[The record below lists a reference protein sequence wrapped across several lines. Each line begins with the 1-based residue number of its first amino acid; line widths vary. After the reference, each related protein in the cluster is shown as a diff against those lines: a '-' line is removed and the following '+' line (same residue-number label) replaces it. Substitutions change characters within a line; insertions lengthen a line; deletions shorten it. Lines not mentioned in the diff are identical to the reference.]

1 MLDIPIITP
10 KAAGEASSHS
20 VNPETPRTSV
30 SASQSDAC
38 REASSHCLLND
49 DAYDELPSSP
59 ATSDLDSDLDARS
72 FVMVARGSRRD
83 FSQLSRMLKE
93 RIRVLKQLQEFYKLK
108 ATYEESFARNMNK
121 LANARFGYT
130 ESGQLAVCL
139 DTLLLET
146 LIQAQNHGK
155 MGRKIRY
162 ELLPEVG
169 SMIQKLQTLLDE
181 EIMPAEVDADSG
193 DAWDSQ
199 DTDDDQWDELERE
212 MTEMEYKRGDFLKDT
227 IWQYANLLSVG
238 CVSDDKSCERIRVAL
253 EQFEPTRE
261 TDLKPSEKEK
271 VVDIKA
277 PSPTII
283 DTSRPKPEQTS
294 SNATS
299 PTADGAEHPD
309 GKRPLLCS
317 CFLSRMPVPG
327 DFTPTVVPLPRAVP
341 IPPPSQMFYVKA
353 LYDYVA
359 TNDVELSFKAGDVI
373 SVTATTEDG
382 WWAGEHLDKSKRV
395 IGKFL
400 FPCNFVY
407 RIPGLTDAVLTST
420 NSLASTS
427 STIGAVSAGCMD
439 GSTLAQWPL
448 NPAPTAVQDSNG
460 SKPSRLLPQER
471 SRVKFFVKTDFPFL
485 GIDPLDL
492 SFDAGDIIAVTATP
506 DDGWWHGEP
515 VNESKRVAGKYVF
528 PSNFVH
534 RL

>member
-1 MLDIPIITP
+1 MLDIPNITP

-20 VNPETPRTSV
+20 VNPETPRTSI
-30 SASQSDAC
+30 SASRSNAC
-38 REASSHCLLND
+38 REASNHCLLND
-49 DAYDELPSSP
+49 DADDELPSSP
-59 ATSDLDSDLDARS
+59 ATSDLVSDLDARS

-83 FSQLSRMLKE
+83 FSQLSRTLKE
-93 RIRVLKQLQEFYKLK
+93 RIRVLKHLQEFYKLK

-121 LANARFGYT
+121 LANVRFGHT
-130 ESGQLAVCL
+130 ESGQLGVCL
-139 DTLLLET
+139 DTLLQET
-146 LIQAQNHGK
+146 STQAQSHRQL
-155 MGRKIRY
+155 GRKIRY

-169 SMIQKLQTLLDE
+169 SMIQRCQTLLDE
-181 EIMPAEVDADSG
+181 EVIPAEVDADSG
-193 DAWDSQ
+193 EAWNSLNA
-199 DTDDDQWDELERE
+199 DDDQWDDLNQE
-212 MTEMEYKRGDFLKDT
+212 MAEMEYKRGDFLKDT
-227 IWQYANLLSVG
+227 LWQYANLLSTG
-238 CVSDDKSCERIRVAL
+238 CVSVDKSCERIRVAL
-253 EQFEPTRE
+253 EQFEPIKE
-261 TDLKPSEKEK
+261 TDLKPSEEK
-271 VVDIKA
+271 NVDIKA
-277 PSPTII
+277 PSSFI
-283 DTSRPKPEQTS
+283 DTSRPMPEQTS

-299 PTADGAEHPD
+299 PTADGTEHPD

-317 CFLSRMPVPG
+317 CCLPPMPVPG
-327 DFTPTVVPLPRAVP
+327 DFTPTIVPPPRAVP

-353 LYDYVA
+353 LYDYVP

-382 WWAGEHLDKSKRV
+382 WWAGEHIDKSKRV

-407 RIPGLTDAVLTST
+407 RIPGLMDVVLTST
-420 NSLASTS
+420 NPTASTS
-427 STIGAVSAGCMD
+427 STVSAVSAESRD
-439 GSTLAQWPL
+439 SSTLTQWPL
-448 NPAPTAVQDSNG
+448 CPRPTAAQELNG

-471 SRVKFFVKTDFPFL
+471 SRVKFFVKTDFPFM
-485 GIDPLDL
+485 GVDPLDL